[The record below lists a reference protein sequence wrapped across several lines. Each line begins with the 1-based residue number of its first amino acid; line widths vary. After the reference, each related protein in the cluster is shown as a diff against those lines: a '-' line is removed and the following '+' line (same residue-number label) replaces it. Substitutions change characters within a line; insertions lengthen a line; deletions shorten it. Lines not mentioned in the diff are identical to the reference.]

1 MNSSQN
7 AIAVLYRKY
16 WQKLYIHAY
25 NLLNDGES
33 AKDVLSDVF
42 CSVLENSEQ
51 FEGKT
56 DLLPLFYVMVKN
68 RCIDHIRHQNVV
80 NRNAERYLE
89 ELYSGWTAK
98 EYRDYEDKID
108 RMQESI
114 RQMAPQMR
122 IVVEEFF
129 LNEKKCA
136 EISEK
141 LNISDNTV
149 RTVSVSSAVISSYST
164 PDGLM
169 AIRPLSRSMA
179 ETLPQ
184 VKVTRSCFGRVN
196 SLKQ

>member
-136 EISEK
+136 EISEI

-149 RTVSVSSAVISSYST
+149 RTHIARALKILRKRLSVFFLLQFNVESCSSLVLHFS
-164 PDGLM
+164 
-169 AIRPLSRSMA
+169 
-179 ETLPQ
+179 
-184 VKVTRSCFGRVN
+184 
-196 SLKQ
+196 

>member
-68 RCIDHIRHQNVV
+68 GYVLNLKKQLKRRESVV
-80 NRNAERYLE
+80 WL
-89 ELYSGWTAK
+89 
-98 EYRDYEDKID
+98 KIY
-108 RMQESI
+108 
-114 RQMAPQMR
+114 
-122 IVVEEFF
+122 F
-129 LNEKKCA
+129 
-136 EISEK
+136 
-141 LNISDNTV
+141 
-149 RTVSVSSAVISSYST
+149 
-164 PDGLM
+164 
-169 AIRPLSRSMA
+169 
-179 ETLPQ
+179 
-184 VKVTRSCFGRVN
+184 
-196 SLKQ
+196 

>member
-1 MNSSQN
+1 MQKSNHKDMNSSQN

-80 NRNAERYLE
+80 NRNAE
-89 ELYSGWTAK
+89 
-98 EYRDYEDKID
+98 
-108 RMQESI
+108 
-114 RQMAPQMR
+114 
-122 IVVEEFF
+122 
-129 LNEKKCA
+129 
-136 EISEK
+136 
-141 LNISDNTV
+141 
-149 RTVSVSSAVISSYST
+149 
-164 PDGLM
+164 
-169 AIRPLSRSMA
+169 
-179 ETLPQ
+179 
-184 VKVTRSCFGRVN
+184 
-196 SLKQ
+196 

>member
-80 NRNAERYLE
+80 NRKDTWKNFIAVGLPK
-89 ELYSGWTAK
+89 SIGTT
-98 EYRDYEDKID
+98 KI
-108 RMQESI
+108 
-114 RQMAPQMR
+114 
-122 IVVEEFF
+122 
-129 LNEKKCA
+129 K
-136 EISEK
+136 
-141 LNISDNTV
+141 
-149 RTVSVSSAVISSYST
+149 
-164 PDGLM
+164 
-169 AIRPLSRSMA
+169 
-179 ETLPQ
+179 
-184 VKVTRSCFGRVN
+184 
-196 SLKQ
+196 

>member
-68 RCIDHIRHQNVV
+68 RCIDTSS
-80 NRNAERYLE
+80 ECSE
-89 ELYSGWTAK
+89 PECG
-98 EYRDYEDKID
+98 KI
-108 RMQESI
+108 
-114 RQMAPQMR
+114 
-122 IVVEEFF
+122 
-129 LNEKKCA
+129 LG
-136 EISEK
+136 
-141 LNISDNTV
+141 
-149 RTVSVSSAVISSYST
+149 RT
-164 PDGLM
+164 L
-169 AIRPLSRSMA
+169 
-179 ETLPQ
+179 
-184 VKVTRSCFGRVN
+184 
-196 SLKQ
+196 

>member
-1 MNSSQN
+1 MSSSQN
-7 AIAVLYRKY
+7 AITVLYRKY

-80 NRNAERYLE
+80 NWNAERYLE

-136 EISEK
+136 EISEI

-149 RTVSVSSAVISSYST
+149 RTHIARALKILRKRLSVFLLITV
-164 PDGLM
+164 
-169 AIRPLSRSMA
+169 
-179 ETLPQ
+179 
-184 VKVTRSCFGRVN
+184 
-196 SLKQ
+196 